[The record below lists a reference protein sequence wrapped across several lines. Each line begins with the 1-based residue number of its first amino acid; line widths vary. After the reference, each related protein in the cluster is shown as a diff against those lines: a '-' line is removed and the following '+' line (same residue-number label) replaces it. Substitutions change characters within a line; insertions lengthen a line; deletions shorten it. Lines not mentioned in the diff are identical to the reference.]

1 MNLMEFKIAV
11 IGSKMYGDLG
21 LVIKD
26 PSRPPQSEKGFHDEE
41 LRQMVSKGNGNY
53 AVKDMTIKDRDG
65 KQSINFPQMKDLA
78 EEYLTILAVA
88 HEVVAETD
96 KKGKKFYQGPSP
108 DEITLVDAAREMGY

>member
-11 IGSKMYGDLG
+11 IGNKMFGDLG

-26 PSRPPQSEKGFHDEE
+26 PSRPPQIEKGFHDDE
-41 LRQMVSKGNGNY
+41 LRDIIMNGKGNFG
-53 AVKDMTIKDRDG
+53 VRDVLVKDRDG
-65 KQSINFPQMKDLA
+65 RQVINFPQIKELA

-108 DEITLVDAAREMGY
+108 DEITLVDAAREMGF

>member
-41 LRQMVSKGNGNY
+41 LRQMVTKGNGNY

-108 DEITLVDAAREMGY
+108 D